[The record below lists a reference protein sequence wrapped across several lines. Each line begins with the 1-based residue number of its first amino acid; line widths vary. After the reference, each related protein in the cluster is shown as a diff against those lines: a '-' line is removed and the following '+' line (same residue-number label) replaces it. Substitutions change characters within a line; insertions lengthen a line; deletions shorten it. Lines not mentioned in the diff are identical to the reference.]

1 MYLWVI
7 IATFITILYSFNI
20 SVRADLDRV
29 HAETKAGVVVTKFFA
44 QHNAVKDY
52 LNSQATSKIGQS
64 RVPYF
69 PGDGYNSSTCV
80 EGSEKCDLSSY
91 VETYLPV
98 GYIEDTEVVTKVFCL
113 ENGDPEA
120 EQCTSGVGG
129 SCCSDEYTGI
139 YVVSFRKIP
148 SKWINKVTTMP
159 NADVLGYMAKA
170 RGYGKSFGYTD
181 KIDTDSDGTPDTL
194 VLSGGQ
200 MVQEYDESGEKVGDP
215 KFQYHEIF
223 NAVKSDADFVE
234 MECDKEGVHCFY
246 AIQQIYG

>member
-52 LNSQATSKIGQS
+52 LNSQATDKIGQS
-64 RVPYF
+64 TVPYY
-69 PGDGYNSSTCV
+69 PGDGCNITI
-80 EGSEKCDLSSY
+80 EKDKGNTELKTL
-91 VETYLPV
+91 VTDYLPV
-98 GYIEDTEVVTKVFCL
+98 GYAEDTEITTKVFCL

-120 EQCTSGVGG
+120 DQCVSGVDG

-148 SKWINKVTTMP
+148 SRWINKVTKMP

-170 RGYGKSFGYTD
+170 RGFGKSFGYTD
-181 KIDTDSDGTPDTL
+181 KIDTDSDGTPEL

-200 MVQEYDESGEKVGDP
+200 MVQEYDESGEKVGDS
-215 KFQYHEIF
+215 KFQYHKIF
-223 NAVKSDADFVE
+223 KAVIEDYDFVE
-234 MECDKEGVHCFY
+234 KECNEEGVHCFY

>member
-52 LNSQATSKIGQS
+52 LNSQATDKIGQS
-64 RVPYF
+64 TVPYY
-69 PGDGYNSSTCV
+69 PGYGYNSTTADAK
-80 EGSEKCDLSSY
+80 GDLKS
-91 VETYLPV
+91 VVTQYLPV
-98 GYIEDTEVVTKVFCL
+98 GYKEDGAVVTKVFCL
-113 ENGDPEA
+113 SYDDMSQQCVSGGD
-120 EQCTSGVGG
+120 G

-139 YVVSFRKIP
+139 YVVSFRPIP
-148 SKWINKVTTMP
+148 SRWINKTNSMP
-159 NADVLGYMAKA
+159 NADVLGFMSKA

-181 KIDTDSDGTPDTL
+181 TINSKL
-194 VLSGGQ
+194 VLSGGKK
-200 MVQEYDESGEKVGDP
+200 VQEFDESGAKVGDP
-215 KFQYHEIF
+215 EFQYHEIF
-223 NAVKSDADFVE
+223 EAVKTDADFVDMKCNE
-234 MECDKEGVHCFY
+234 EGVHCFY

>member
-7 IATFITILYSFNI
+7 IATFITILCSFNI
-20 SVRADLDRV
+20 SVRADMDRV

-52 LNSQATSKIGQS
+52 LNSQATDKIGQS
-64 RVPYF
+64 TVPYY
-69 PGDGYNSSTCV
+69 PGYGYNSTT
-80 EGSEKCDLSSY
+80 GGEKGDLKS
-91 VETYLPV
+91 VVTQYLPV
-98 GYIEDTEVVTKVFCL
+98 GYKEDGAVVTKVFCL

-120 EQCTSGVGG
+120 DQCDSGGDG

-139 YVVSFRKIP
+139 YVVSFRPIP
-148 SKWINKVTTMP
+148 SRWINKVTQMP
-159 NADVLGYMAKA
+159 NADVLGFMSKA

-181 KIDTDSDGTPDTL
+181 KIDTDSDGTPEL

-215 KFQYHEIF
+215 EFQYHKIF
-223 NAVKSDADFVE
+223 KAVIKDPDFVE
-234 MECDKEGVHCFY
+234 KECNEEGVHCFY